1 MPRRPVVVR
10 HVLAAPP
17 QRVFDLFTQGPQLS
31 RWFCDAADSDVTQ
44 GGEVHAAWVDEEGEG
59 WDRVGV
65 WTELDPPYRGTL
77 TWLDEE
83 GEADPDPPA
92 LVDDVQVILPIEGQ
106 EAPPPRE
113 PDTFR
118 FAIAPHPQGSMVTVI
133 SPLPTSSV
141 QLRDEVL
148 IDAVQ
153 QGWNQAF
160 AELDALLQQE

>member
-1 MPRRPVVVR
+1 MARRPVAVR

-17 QRVFDLFTQGPQLS
+17 ERVFALFTQGPELS
-31 RWFCDAADSDVTQ
+31 KWFCDAAESEVKL

-83 GEADPDPPA
+83 DEADPNPPA
-92 LVDDVQVILPIEGQ
+92 LVDDVQVILPIEG
-106 EAPPPRE
+106 EAPQPARE

-118 FAIAPHPQGSMVTVI
+118 FAIAPHANGSMVTVI
-133 SPLPTSSV
+133 SPLPNASV

-153 QGWNQAF
+153 QGWQQAF